1 MGAEKRTSLRIPLSV
16 NVTYRVGE
24 QERAEAYRV
33 CSVNIGEGGIFLE
46 TDLPLGIGTEV
57 HLEFSLPG
65 STETLRFDG
74 KVVWS
79 GEAVDEAGGHALGKG
94 IEFTECDDQCRAQIM
109 QFIAM
114 QGPTS

>member
-1 MGAEKRTSLRIPLSV
+1 MGTEKRTSLRIPLSM

-33 CSVNIGEGGIFLE
+33 KSINISEGGVFLE

-57 HLEFSLPG
+57 KLEFSLPE
-65 STETLRFDG
+65 STEMLQFSGR
-74 KVVWS
+74 VVWS
-79 GEAVDEAGGHALGKG
+79 GEVSDGEGGHVLGKG
-94 IEFTECDDQCRAQIM
+94 VEFMECDDRCRGLIM
-109 QFIAM
+109 QFIGM